1 MSESD
6 NSGVSTDE
14 PVGSGALEDENELD
28 DEDGDDE

>member
-1 MSESD
+1 VSESD

-14 PVGSGALEDENELD
+14 PVESGALEGEDELD